1 MTTTFLNTKIN
12 EVEIEIPDNSKYITT
27 QEFNKLT
34 AEYFVAGLKQAALM
48 SKADFDNKLISFNK
62 KNYLK

>member
-12 EVEIEIPDNSKYITT
+12 EIEIEIPDNSEYITP

-34 AEYFVAGLKQAALM
+34 AKYFAARLNQTALI
-48 SKADFDNKLISFNK
+48 SKVDFDNKLISFNK

>member
-12 EVEIEIPDNSKYITT
+12 EIEIEIPDNSEYITP

-34 AEYFVAGLKQAALM
+34 AKYFAARLNQAALI
-48 SKADFDNKLISFNK
+48 SKVDSDNKLISFNK

>member
-27 QEFNKLT
+27 QEFNNLA
-34 AEYFVAGLKQAALM
+34 AEYFVAGLKQATLM
-48 SKADFDNKLISFNK
+48 SKADFDNKLMSFNK